1 LKIEGTNNDCI
12 ASHYKRNVVGDSP
25 ELARGLDSFG
35 FADLE
40 TAIAVHAA

>member
-1 LKIEGTNNDCI
+1 MDFHLVNLLQLPLQEKF
-12 ASHYKRNVVGDSP
+12 VGDSP

-40 TAIAVHAA
+40 TAIAVHAV